1 MTIII
6 NVAVIELK
14 RNILR
19 FIKKF
24 EIFTECST
32 ASHNHS

>member
-1 MTIII
+1 MEI

-14 RNILR
+14 IFTR
-19 FIKKF
+19 FIKKI

-32 ASHNHS
+32 VLYNHS